1 MSGSDLAQRLGLR
14 RKPRASNLAAQQA
27 SAASADSAGGQP
39 QGPAGAP
46 ATAGATELRQRRD
59 QLAKEFTELQW
70 DLGGLAYEM
79 ASRDHF
85 RLDVLVRQAARLQ
98 QVDAELAEAERILRL
113 DEAGAAGACSSCG
126 ALFARG
132 AVYCWQ
138 CGHDLMERR
147 EVTAAYGAAAQPVP
161 APQSGPAPAAP
172 SHPPQPAAAPVP
184 GEQQPATQV
193 APLPQQPP
201 PTRQDPPDAR
211 VSFG

>member
-1 MSGSDLAQRLGLR
+1 MSGRDLVQRLGLR
-14 RKPRASNLAAQQA
+14 RKPNASTMAAQQA
-27 SAASADSAGGQP
+27 SATGEQASQS
-39 QGPAGAP
+39 PAGAQQD
-46 ATAGATELRQRRD
+46 AGSSELRRRRD

-113 DEAGAAGACSSCG
+113 NEAGAAGACPSCG

-161 APQSGPAPAAP
+161 APQSGPAPEAP
-172 SHPPQPAAAPVP
+172 SHPTQPAAAPVP

>member
-1 MSGSDLAQRLGLR
+1 MSGRDLAERFGLR
-14 RKPRASNLAAQQA
+14 RKPRASTLAAQQA
-27 SAASADSAGGQP
+27 SAAGEQARGQS
-39 QGPAGAP
+39 PAGAQVDP
-46 ATAGATELRQRRD
+46 GGSELRQRRD
-59 QLAKEFTELQW
+59 QLAREFTELQW

-113 DEAGAAGACSSCG
+113 DEAGAAGACPSCG

-147 EVTAAYGAAAQPVP
+147 EVAAEQP
-161 APQSGPAPAAP
+161 APQAA
-172 SHPPQPAAAPVP
+172 PQPATPI
-184 GEQQPATQV
+184 
-193 APLPQQPP
+193 APLPQQQPP
-201 PTRQDPPDAR
+201 PVQQDPPDAR
-211 VSFG
+211 ASFG